1 RLDAIRIAGDF
12 QRQLME
18 RWRCRDDNCT
28 NKNNFCFPE
37 PTDPSRH
44 YNITAPQHEMWSNS
58 IASGEATIQLPPIKL
73 LRYWEQNQGNIN
85 RLSRRPA
92 KQTAIQQTRSTM
104 ERLAEMQQQMQ
115 EQMLQQR
122 VFDQIEALEEKQE
135 RREERNERRQMQR
148 EQREYF
154 LQNQIYPDY
163 LMQPQ
168 LPLHSPGQMPYTVVW
183 HTDLPGSP
191 G

>member
-28 NKNNFCFPE
+28 NKNKFCFPE
-37 PTDPSRH
+37 PTDPS
-44 YNITAPQHEMWSNS
+44 Q
-58 IASGEATIQLPPIKL
+58 
-73 LRYWEQNQGNIN
+73 
-85 RLSRRPA
+85 
-92 KQTAIQQTRSTM
+92 
-104 ERLAEMQQQMQ
+104 
-115 EQMLQQR
+115 QMLQQR

-135 RREERNERRQMQR
+135 RREERNQRRQMQR

-168 LPLHSPGQMPYTVVW
+168 LPLHSRGQMPYTVVW